1 MPKSGLR
8 KKLSK
13 RSYVDLKKMWN
24 STNMPRAGLEKNE
37 HLGQWRTQ
45 KKSQNKLL
53 EVYPT
58 KKWVRNRAQNI
69 GDTSNIGFLLFP
81 WSVVHQA

>member
-13 RSYVDLKKMWN
+13 RSYVDLEKNVELYKH
-24 STNMPRAGLEKNE
+24 AVDLEKNE
-37 HLGQWRTQ
+37 YLGQWRTQ
-45 KKSQNKLL
+45 KKSKNKLL

-69 GDTSNIGFLLFP
+69 GDTSNI
-81 WSVVHQA
+81 